1 MLKTL
6 FGIFLIL
13 NSILGYGFYEDTAF
27 GDFLA
32 QSELIGLSFIVINF
46 IVSHVLVIALKVPG
60 LDWISMLL
68 LKALFALFLL
78 GIGIYIPYLVIFE
91 WFGWSGLF
99 AMVVFLLGVIFILTV
114 ILAPLMR
121 SLLKNLKQMTD
132 AFFDGLKR
140 GAIDKALA
148 ESRKTPYQ
156 PPPIVKKMTE
166 LNKLTKDLDKML
178 ENDQIEDKG
187 NTRKSRRKG

>member
-6 FGIFLIL
+6 LGIFLIL

-32 QSELIGLSFIVINF
+32 QSELLGLSFIVINF

-60 LDWISMLL
+60 LEWMSILL

-78 GIGIYIPYLVIFE
+78 GVGFYIPYLVIFE

-99 AMVVFLLGVIFILTV
+99 AMVVFLLGVIFLLSV

-121 SLLKNLKQMTD
+121 SLLENMKQMTD

-140 GAIDKALA
+140 GAIDNALA
-148 ESRKTPYQ
+148 EARKTPYQ
-156 PPPIVKKMTE
+156 PLPLVKKMSE
-166 LNKLTKDLDKML
+166 LNKLSKDLDKML
-178 ENDQIEDKG
+178 EDDHTDDKG
-187 NTRKSRRKG
+187 NTRKSN